1 MMETI
6 DTPLGKI
13 TLRAA
18 REGDLE
24 AFRELRLEALRENPA
39 SFGSDYAVSKAQP
52 KEFWIGRLYLGSEE
66 GKVFFATHKDDP
78 VGMCGIMLGTSPK
91 TRHNGTIWG
100 VYIKRDWQGQ
110 HIARELIEL
119 CANWG
124 REHGVKLLK
133 LAVVANNAS
142 AIRCYTG
149 CGFSVYGIDPQAICF
164 EGKYY
169 DELLMSRQLLG
180 I

>member
-1 MMETI
+1 MLETI

-24 AFRELRLEALRENPA
+24 AFRELRLEALQENPA
-39 SFGSDYAVSKAQP
+39 SFGSDYTVSKAQP
-52 KEFWIGRLYLGSEE
+52 KEFWTGRLYLGSND
-66 GKVFFATHKDDP
+66 GKVFFTTHKDEP

-110 HIARELIEL
+110 HIARELIDL
-119 CANWG
+119 CANWA

-149 CGFSVYGIDPQAICF
+149 IGFSVYGVDPQAICF

-169 DELLMSRQLLG
+169 DELLMVKRLE
-180 I
+180 

>member
-1 MMETI
+1 MDNTI

-18 REGDLE
+18 REGDLA
-24 AFRELRLEALRENPA
+24 AFRELRLEALQENPA
-39 SFGSDYAVSKAQP
+39 SFGSDYAVNKAQP
-52 KEFWIGRLYLGSEE
+52 KEFWVGRLNLE
-66 GKVFFATHKDDP
+66 GENGKFYFATHKDEL

-91 TRHNGTIWG
+91 TRHNGTIVS
-100 VYIKRDWQGQ
+100 VYVKRDWQGQ

-119 CANWG
+119 CAGWG
-124 REHGVKLLK
+124 REHEVRLLK

-169 DELLMSRQLLG
+169 DELLMVQQL

>member
-1 MMETI
+1 MDNSL

-24 AFRELRLEALRENPA
+24 TFRELRLEALRENPA
-39 SFGSDYAVSKAQP
+39 SYGSDYAVHKAQP
-52 KEFWIGRLYLGSEE
+52 KEFWVGRLPIGSKD
-66 GKVFFATHKDDP
+66 GKVFFATHKNELI
-78 VGMCGIMLGTSPK
+78 GMCGIMLGTSPK
-91 TRHNGTIWG
+91 TRHNGTIVS
-100 VYIKRDWQGQ
+100 VYVKPDWQGQ

-124 REHGVKLLK
+124 REQRVKLLK

-149 CGFSVYGIDPQAICF
+149 IGFSVYGVDPQAICY
-164 EGKYY
+164 EEKYF
-169 DELLMSRQLLG
+169 DELLMSRHLD
-180 I
+180 